1 MTLLGKKM
9 ILDLA
14 RLSSICYNPPDKIN
28 ALWSTN
34 RPYNKCDNVCV
45 FNCIKECPILYKSN
59 EDCEVLV
66 CNHDT
71 NALIVSFRGT
81 SSNKDILT
89 DLRVSREKLPLAN
102 MSSQMWPLVHSG
114 FKEQFFSINTHLEKK
129 IKAHDTI
136 IFCGHSL
143 GGALATIGS
152 LYYAFQ
158 YPNKNIACVTFGS
171 PRVGDGAF
179 VSYFNQ
185 RITNTLRYVNDNDP
199 VPCVPTRWRFKH
211 VDGLQWLNQ
220 DQIHNEVPVW
230 RFYRFIKNTMLS
242 IIGYGYNAFDDH
254 KCDNYIHDIRTHCV
268 SSSK

>member
-102 MSSQMWPLVHSG
+102 MSSQLWPLVHFG
-114 FKEQFFSINTHLEKK
+114 FKEQFFSINPHLEKK

-220 DQIHNEVPVW
+220 DQIHNEISVW
-230 RFYRFIKNTMLS
+230 RFYRFIKNTTLS

-254 KCDNYIHDIRTHCV
+254 KCDNYIHDIRKHCV